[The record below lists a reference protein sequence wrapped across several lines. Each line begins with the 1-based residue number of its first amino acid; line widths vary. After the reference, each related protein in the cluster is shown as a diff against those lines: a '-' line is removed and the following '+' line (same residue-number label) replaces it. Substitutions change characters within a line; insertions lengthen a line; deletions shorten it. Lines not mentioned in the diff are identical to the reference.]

1 MDMKERIFARI
12 KSENGD
18 IKTPANIAV
27 KNYAEKKPL
36 LNAKIQNVNN
46 SLIFHVQSKKV

>member
-18 IKTPANIAV
+18 IKAPVNIAV
-27 KNYAEKKPL
+27 KNYAKKKRL
-36 LNAKIQNVNN
+36 LNAKIQNVKNTT
-46 SLIFHVQSKKV
+46 I

>member
-1 MDMKERIFARI
+1 MKERIFARI

-18 IKTPANIAV
+18 IKTPVDIAV
-27 KNYAEKKPL
+27 KNYAKKKPL

-46 SLIFHVQSKKV
+46 SFIFRARLRKV